1 MYKSGIFEGNVFL
14 QEDYDIESE
23 DSSIDLSDIY
33 KSKFKN
39 LKGYE
44 FTVAGL
50 AYAPFLMK
58 NQGEKFSGYEILQ
71 LNALA
76 EHLKF
81 KLKIIELPDGLI
93 PYVKAVYSSRFGKEK
108 VLPSSYLSMVWL
120 INQMGYSIK
129 LWTRVFF
136 SSFHGFPQRW
146 LD

>member
-1 MYKSGIFEGNVFL
+1 M
-14 QEDYDIESE
+14 
-23 DSSIDLSDIY
+23 SI
-33 KSKFKN
+33 N
-39 LKGYE
+39 LNHLHPYE

-50 AYAPFLMK
+50 ACAPFLMK
-58 NQGEKFSGYEILQ
+58 NHDEKFSGHEIIQ